1 MYMYMYVC
9 FQLCSKLSQANVIII
24 ADVVFDTNSDQC
36 GQLLCMHRREEKRGN
51 VSMFYADMWYGIR
64 AMGYWGMEY
73 YLLQCRNETCGMKI
87 QRMVNW
93 GMRYAVWGN
102 GVWGI
107 TSWSAGMSFSQQTSI

>member
-1 MYMYMYVC
+1 MTTKLHVHSIYMYVY
-9 FQLCSKLSQANVIII
+9 FQLCSKANVIII

-51 VSMFYADMWYGIR
+51 VSMFDMFYADMWYGIR

-87 QRMVNW
+87 RTGVC
-93 GMRYAVWGN
+93 GMRY
-102 GVWGI
+102 GVWGM
-107 TSWSAGMSFSQQTSI
+107 GYYLL